1 MKRVHLPL
9 DWIGTPT
16 WPPFHSVLETQY
28 GNRDV
33 MWRSIASSTL
43 NLNTACS
50 INMVASFQ
58 NKEYRLVY
66 CYWKHKSDITQ
77 NIITWKKVLKQ
88 AISQKRIT
96 YTPFHSSQHLK
107 ISVKTRIVLFCY
119 SSRNIQVFF
128 IASYFSMRN
137 IVNIRKN
144 LVLSEI
150 QFILHKTVVNYDKVF
165 FFFFF
170 ITKILSSEI
179 LIPLYVRPIR

>member
-1 MKRVHLPL
+1 MYRVFSLTWSASMQIYWNIKESIYIIIWKEFTSHWI
-9 DWIGTPT
+9 WIGTPT

-88 AISQKRIT
+88 AISQKRAT
-96 YTPFHSSQHLK
+96 YTPLHSSQHLK

-119 SSRNIQVFF
+119 SRT
-128 IASYFSMRN
+128 R
-137 IVNIRKN
+137 
-144 LVLSEI
+144 
-150 QFILHKTVVNYDKVF
+150 
-165 FFFFF
+165 
-170 ITKILSSEI
+170 
-179 LIPLYVRPIR
+179 

>member
-1 MKRVHLPL
+1 MYRVFSLTWSASMQIYWNIKESIYIIIWKEFTSH
-9 DWIGTPT
+9 WIGTPT
-16 WPPFHSVLETQY
+16 WPPFQSVLETQY

-50 INMVASFQ
+50 INMVASLQ
-58 NKEYRLVY
+58 NMEYRLVY

-107 ISVKTRIVLFCY
+107 ISIKTRIVLFCY
-119 SSRNIQVFF
+119 SR
-128 IASYFSMRN
+128 
-137 IVNIRKN
+137 
-144 LVLSEI
+144 
-150 QFILHKTVVNYDKVF
+150 
-165 FFFFF
+165 
-170 ITKILSSEI
+170 
-179 LIPLYVRPIR
+179 VR

>member
-88 AISQKRIT
+88 ATSQKRIT

-107 ISVKTRIVLFCY
+107 ISVKTPL
-119 SSRNIQVFF
+119 
-128 IASYFSMRN
+128 
-137 IVNIRKN
+137 
-144 LVLSEI
+144 
-150 QFILHKTVVNYDKVF
+150 F
-165 FFFFF
+165 FFV
-170 ITKILSSEI
+170 THVSGNSAVGLTW
-179 LIPLYVRPIR
+179 LIQLWEKQKLPINECLYTQANNNK